1 MSPPQVVSSPCRSPR
16 PHQPGLFIWIDAM
29 PKLSDMCTKQPMRN
43 VQQPKPA
50 PKPQP
55 KAKPKDRK

>member
-1 MSPPQVVSSPCRSPR
+1 
-16 PHQPGLFIWIDAM
+16 M
-29 PKLSDMCTKQPMRN
+29 PKLSDMCAKKLFRN
-43 VQQPKPA
+43 MEQPKPA